1 MRHRYA
7 RAGRL
12 RRSALLA
19 ETCEVCGYDRK
30 YAIKLLNGRV
40 VRRHGRRGRK
50 RGYDDIIEPL
60 KTIWMLSEQ
69 LCGKRLKPALPQ
81 WLPHYERHRGP
92 LSEEQREKLLRI
104 SPAQIDRL
112 LAPARLA
119 QPAKAKTPK
128 PGSLLLAR
136 EIPLSIDSPRPP
148 DRPGWLETDTV
159 AHCGG
164 DMSGGF
170 VWSVTFTCPCS
181 GWTENRAIWRRSPSA
196 LVAQTRDVEASI
208 PFALAGLD
216 FDNGTEYLNE
226 QFIAF
231 CREHN
236 PPIPMSR
243 SRAYRK
249 NDNAHVEQKNWTH
262 VRQLL
267 GYERFKDP
275 RLVALLND
283 LYKKY
288 WCPFHN
294 FFQPSAKLVGKTRVG
309 SRYRKRYDPPTTP
322 CDRLL
327 KSPWLS
333 DQQKAALTRTRDRL
347 DPFLLKQRIEE
358 KLNQIFAIVAADMG
372 SGACPR
378 SHVA

>member
-1 MRHRYA
+1 
-7 RAGRL
+7 
-12 RRSALLA
+12 
-19 ETCEVCGYDRK
+19 
-30 YAIKLLNGRV
+30 
-40 VRRHGRRGRK
+40 
-50 RGYDDIIEPL
+50 
-60 KTIWMLSEQ
+60 
-69 LCGKRLKPALPQ
+69 
-81 WLPHYERHRGP
+81 
-92 LSEEQREKLLRI
+92 
-104 SPAQIDRL
+104 
-112 LAPARLA
+112 
-119 QPAKAKTPK
+119 
-128 PGSLLLAR
+128 
-136 EIPLSIDSPRPP
+136 
-148 DRPGWLETDTV
+148 
-159 AHCGG
+159 
-164 DMSGGF
+164 
-170 VWSVTFTCPCS
+170 
-181 GWTENRAIWRRSPSA
+181 
-196 LVAQTRDVEASI
+196 
-208 PFALAGLD
+208 

-294 FFQPSAKLVGKTRVG
+294 FFQPSAKLAGKTRVG

-347 DPFLLKQRIEE
+347 DPFLLKQQIEE
-358 KLNQIFAIVAADMG
+358 KLNQIFAIVAADTG
-372 SGACPR
+372 SGHAPDPMSLDPVNPLTYTNLKPVNVTAFEPSRVSSFFEATARVQASAPR
-378 SHVA
+378 GEPANRKQAERPIPPPFSFTANPARPPQKPAPPKTDAPKRFPATPPISPSPPQKK